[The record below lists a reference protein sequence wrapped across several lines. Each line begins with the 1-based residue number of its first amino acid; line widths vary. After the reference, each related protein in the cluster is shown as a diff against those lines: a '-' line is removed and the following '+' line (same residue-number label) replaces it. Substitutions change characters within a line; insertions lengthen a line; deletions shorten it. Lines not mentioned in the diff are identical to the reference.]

1 MIYSSEELLSKEII
15 RDVRKVEKKLESE
28 KIDIKEIRRFLL
40 EYVFHNSGF
49 NVLLLIVGS

>member
-40 EYVFHNSGF
+40 EYFFDNSGS
-49 NVLLLIVGS
+49 NALPLTAGS